1 MLSQVLLNIIMSIF
15 IIVISGSSR
24 CSAGDCRNTNIVSGC
39 NGSRF
44 GSSCSSSIKLWQ
56 IELIKASDMS
66 FTNPATTLAK
76 LIAMTLHT
84 KDVLVSCSILVEA

>member
-1 MLSQVLLNIIMSIF
+1 MVVVDVVD
-15 IIVISGSSR
+15 IVISGSSR

-66 FTNPATTLAK
+66 FSNPATTLAK

-84 KDVLVSCSILVEA
+84 KDVLVSCSILVDA